1 MFYISFAV
9 VFGLLVLERTLDCS
23 SGYSQLDTL
32 EMRRELEPKCVPQ
45 LLLGSLLGT
54 RRSVIGQF
62 FSLSLAVP
70 EVFAKVN
77 SAQFPSRM
85 ADCSH
90 TAGEDAMRYITLPT
104 HLLQVLYT
112 FYSRHHQGP
121 ALGRVFSAETSRYQW
136 CLQQTG
142 KLIWK
147 RISAVRLSH
156 LVELIIAS
164 SRCLFQLVLH
174 NNNNNKIT
182 NEKEKKSYLSSA
194 WVLPVSLS
202 FPQNLLNPPTC

>member
-1 MFYISFAV
+1 MNNQWENTWLFIGYCHYSTRHFRNKKETGAEMHPAIV
-9 VFGLLVLERTLDCS
+9 
-23 SGYSQLDTL
+23 SGIVTGDAPVS
-32 EMRRELEPKCVPQ
+32 
-45 LLLGSLLGT
+45 
-54 RRSVIGQF
+54 
-62 FSLSLAVP
+62 

-77 SAQFPSRM
+77 SAQFPSQM
-85 ADCSH
+85 AHCSN

-121 ALGRVFSAETSRYQW
+121 ALGWVFSTETSRYQW

-147 RISAVRLSH
+147 KIPAVGLSH
-156 LVELIIAS
+156 LTELIIAS

-174 NNNNNKIT
+174 N
-182 NEKEKKSYLSSA
+182 KK
-194 WVLPVSLS
+194 
-202 FPQNLLNPPTC
+202 N